1 MIKDLV
7 SVIIPVYNGENYVTN
22 ILNSLRNQTYQNLEI
37 IIISILKNS
46 KH

>member
-7 SVIIPVYNGENYVTN
+7 SVIIPVYNGENNVTN

-37 IIISILKNS
+37 FIKKNF
-46 KH
+46 